1 MKTIILLGGIFF
13 CMLSFPGNAQPPVPA
28 LLSQKPAL
36 FSRFPE
42 TFSISTLAIQK
53 IFTGESTGFIKIPAE
68 EYGYLEG
75 YMLEK
80 VRKSSA
86 LISINIRLTNF
97 DGALFT
103 ISKITNPEGAVTY
116 TGRIVH
122 RSYDDALT
130 MVHTD
135 DKIMMR
141 KEKQSLFL
149 VE

>member
-13 CMLSFPGNAQPPVPA
+13 CMLSFPGNTQPPVPA
-28 LLSQKPAL
+28 ILPEKPAL
-36 FSRFPE
+36 FSGFPE

-53 IFTGESTGFIKIPAE
+53 IFTGESTGFIKIPAND
-68 EYGYLEG
+68 YGYLEG
-75 YMLEK
+75 YVLEK
-80 VRKSSA
+80 VRRSSN
-86 LISINIRLTNF
+86 LMSINIRLTNF

-103 ISKITNPEGAVTY
+103 ISKITDPEGKATY

-122 RSYDDALT
+122 RSYSDVLT
-130 MVHTD
+130 MIQTD

-141 KEKQSLFL
+141 KDKQSLFL